1 MPANGS
7 IRKNNGMSCGIRSRL
22 PGVVLILL
30 PLVVGQADAQTNPP
44 PPAGMTQQQYDELVR
59 SVGQSVVQTL
69 TEKGL
74 VTQPSASPVVAKPI
88 EVDEEALVA
97 RQVVKTL
104 SEVPTVLGGYSEV
117 STELVQLWD
126 RLDRTASGGR
136 GPWAYLG
143 LLAITAA
150 AAPLAEAGIRR
161 LTLAKRNVMAQQFA
175 TTGGLWRVAAL
186 ALLDGFAVV
195 AVWLVVHLALGA
207 VFAKAGLQTQFA
219 AIVLKSL
226 VTWRTFMLLFRL
238 YLRPDL
244 AAVRIAPVT
253 DESAYRLLRLF
264 ELAVLVAILAGSWVR
279 VLVSPAAVSAAILT
293 NSVAVLAIFIFVVF
307 RARSDVCSWFLGL
320 IDEDARKSG
329 IKVALARHWH
339 WIALPILIFLGLA
352 RAYDAVSDLFEVP
365 DGAILTLNI
374 IIGLLL
380 AETLSSFIVRRHRA
394 SALARSG
401 GPESGRLLPFLV
413 RAVRATIWVVAAAV
427 LVRTWAVDVLSLV
440 DEQGWSEI
448 SRAWTTTVVT
458 ALLAYFA
465 WEAVHFATERRS
477 ERPKPGASGQE
488 AEAGQAPVNATRLE
502 TLAPILRVA
511 LGIVI
516 VVTAALTILASLGIC
531 ITPLI
536 AGASVFG
543 LAISFGSQTLVHD
556 IVSGLFYLAD
566 DAFRVG
572 EYIDGGKAKGTVEGF
587 TLRSIRLRHQS
598 GQIHTVPFGQL
609 GQITN
614 FSRDWST
621 LKVNLRLT
629 RDTDLDKLRKV
640 TKKVGLAMLED
651 PELKDDFLEPL
662 KLQGVA
668 DIADTATVMRFKITV
683 RPIRPA
689 YIQREAMKRLIAAFK
704 EAGIE
709 FAGAAVAIPPIGGPS
724 MGIAA
729 AAAASTPATRAG

>member
-1 MPANGS
+1 
-7 IRKNNGMSCGIRSRL
+7 MSRGIRARL
-22 PGVVLILL
+22 SGVVLMLL
-30 PLVVGQADAQTNPP
+30 SLVVGQANAQTNAP

-59 SVGQSVVQTL
+59 SVGESVIQTL

-74 VTQPSASPVVAKPI
+74 VTQPPAPPVAANPI
-88 EVDEEALVA
+88 ETDEG
-97 RQVVKTL
+97 TL
-104 SEVPTVLGGYSEV
+104 MAERVRETLGEVPKVLGGYPDVWTDLSGLP
-117 STELVQLWD
+117 T
-126 RLDRTASGGR
+126 RLDRTIAGGR

-143 LLAITAA
+143 LLAITVAA
-150 AAPLAEAGIRR
+150 ALLAEAGVRR
-161 LTLAKRNVMAQQFA
+161 FFLAKRNVIAQQFA
-175 TTGGLWRVAAL
+175 AAGGPWRVAAL
-186 ALLDGFAVV
+186 ALLEGLAVV
-195 AVWLVVHLALGA
+195 ALWMVVHLALGA
-207 VFAKAGLQTQFA
+207 FFAKSGAQTRFA
-219 AIVLKSL
+219 AIVLTGL
-226 VTWRTFMLLFRL
+226 VTWRMFMLLFRL
-238 YLRPDL
+238 FLRPDL
-244 AAVRIAPVT
+244 AEVRIAPVT
-253 DESAYRLLRLF
+253 DESAHRLVRLF
-264 ELAVLVAILAGSWVR
+264 ELAVLVAIVARSWVR
-279 VLVSPAAVSAAILT
+279 VLISPDAIAAAMLT

-307 RARSDVCSWFLGL
+307 RARGDLCSWFLGL
-320 IDEDARKSG
+320 IDEDARGRGVKA
-329 IKVALARHWH
+329 ALARRWH
-339 WIALPILIFLGLA
+339 WIALPILIVLGLA

-365 DGAILTLNI
+365 DGAILTLEI
-374 IIGLLL
+374 LVGLLL
-380 AETLSSFIVRRHRA
+380 AETLLSFVVRSHRA

-401 GPESGRLLPFLV
+401 RPKSGRLLPFLI
-413 RAVRATIWVVAAAV
+413 RAVRAAIWVMAAAV

-440 DEQGWSEI
+440 DEKGWNEL

-465 WEAVHFATERRS
+465 WEAVHFVTERRS
-477 ERPKPGASGQE
+477 DRPKPGASGQE
-488 AEAGQAPVNATRLE
+488 AEVGQAPVNATRLE

-516 VVTAALTILASLGIC
+516 FMTAALTILASLGVS
-531 ITPLI
+531 ITPFI

-572 EYIDGGKAKGTVEGF
+572 EYIDCGKAKGTVEGF

-621 LKVNLRLT
+621 LKFNLRLT

-640 TKKVGLAMLED
+640 TKKVGLVMLED

-668 DIADTATVMRFKITV
+668 DIADNATVMRFKITV

-709 FAGAAVAIPPIGGPS
+709 FAGATVPVPPVGGPP
-724 MGIAA
+724 MGIA
-729 AAAASTPATRAG
+729 AAAASTPATRTT